1 MSLLVKSEAMKIAIY
16 LLLIVV
22 VFFASSWGVIEGFRS
37 LSEMLFIPYEQSAY
51 LHLTGNAVINQS
63 PFLWF
68 SAFLLIFVLL
78 SVPSS
83 YWSEWQALPKRDL
96 VLRQARRKKLNARM
110 LNSLWKLIVV
120 ALLIAAPG
128 LRQYTVLVNDKI
140 VEQSWYSLRPEVYP
154 LKQVRCIERS
164 TSNRGAV
171 FQTLYFQDGRQLVL
185 SGLDTRV
192 KHILQQ
198 HQSEPVSN
206 DCHAIQQND

>member
-1 MSLLVKSEAMKIAIY
+1 MKIAIY
-16 LLLIVV
+16 VLLMVV
-22 VFFASSWGVIEGFRS
+22 VFVASSWVLIEGFRS
-37 LSEMLFIPYEQSAY
+37 LSEVLFIPYEQGDY

-63 PFLWF
+63 PFLLF
-68 SAFLLIFVLL
+68 SALLLIFAL
-78 SVPSS
+78 SSLPSS

-96 VLRQARRKKLNARM
+96 VLRQARKKKLNTKTF
-110 LNSLWKLIVV
+110 NSLWKLMVV
-120 ALLIAAPG
+120 ALLIATPG
-128 LRQYTVLVNDKI
+128 MRQYSVLANNEI
-140 VEQSWYSLRPEVYP
+140 VKQSWYSLHPEVYP

-192 KHILQQ
+192 KQIIQQ

-206 DCHAIQQND
+206 DCRAIEQND